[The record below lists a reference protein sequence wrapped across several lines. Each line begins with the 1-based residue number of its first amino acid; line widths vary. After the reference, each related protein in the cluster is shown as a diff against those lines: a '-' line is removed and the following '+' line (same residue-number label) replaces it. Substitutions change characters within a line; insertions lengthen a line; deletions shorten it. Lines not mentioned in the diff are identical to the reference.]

1 MNAPILSARDLQIGF
16 QSSHGSRKL
25 IASGLNLEL
34 CAGEFVCLAGPNG
47 VGKSTLLRALTRLQ
61 SVLGGEV
68 LLKDKALH
76 AYSSKELAGL
86 VSIVLTEHVQVNV
99 MRVRELVGLG
109 RSPYTGIF
117 DSRSRQ
123 DDDAVQKALALTDVA
138 HLSDR
143 FVQELSDGERQR
155 VMIARALA
163 QEPLLLVLDEPTA
176 FLDLPGR
183 ISIMHLLRDLARGH
197 QQAVLTSTHDL
208 DLAMRTA
215 DRIWL
220 MNRNGEISQ
229 GSPEDLVLNG
239 QFGRTFSQANLRY
252 NALTGQFEEEG
263 GKALPVVLRAEGL
276 AGAWTARALRRAG
289 YEVLVEGGQELPIVE
304 VEGQGASNCWRLTW
318 QGITREVSSIYA
330 LLAALLELA

>member
-1 MNAPILSARDLQIGF
+1 
-16 QSSHGSRKL
+16 
-25 IASGLNLEL
+25 
-34 CAGEFVCLAGPNG
+34 
-47 VGKSTLLRALTRLQ
+47 
-61 SVLGGEV
+61 
-68 LLKDKALH
+68 
-76 AYSSKELAGL
+76 
-86 VSIVLTEHVQVNV
+86 
-99 MRVRELVGLG
+99 
-109 RSPYTGIF
+109 
-117 DSRSRQ
+117 
-123 DDDAVQKALALTDVA
+123 
-138 HLSDR
+138 
-143 FVQELSDGERQR
+143 
-155 VMIARALA
+155 
-163 QEPLLLVLDEPTA
+163 
-176 FLDLPGR
+176 
-183 ISIMHLLRDLARGH
+183 
-197 QQAVLTSTHDL
+197 
-208 DLAMRTA
+208 MRTA